1 MSQTAVIPNV
11 PDPAV
16 CPLCG
21 GPNECRLCSPVAS
34 KGPCWC
40 VQEDFPAELLAR
52 VPENLRNRACVCRS
66 CVQKFRLE
74 EKLSPLR
81 VAHPDPAL
89 VHRVE
94 FAGAQVSRS
103 AANGEVGQA
112 FQPSSTG
119 DFPVASFKNSG
130 NPGLESPVNPQAGMP
145 ALRKGRASAFTLIEL
160 LVVIAIIA
168 ILAAILLP
176 ALAKSK
182 LCAQR
187 AVCEGNLRQLGLAT
201 VLYLDDNRG
210 CFFNLCAAPTSAG
223 QQWWFGWLAAGTE
236 GQRAFDLSTGW
247 LYSYLHGSDVRL
259 CPSPAWSS
267 PQFKRK
273 GTNVIFSYGAN
284 SFLLAG
290 AGQNPINSNTLHRP
304 AETALYADAA
314 QVNTFQWPAS
324 RNNPMFEEWYY
335 VDLETNYANPNNEP
349 NGHFRHAQRAN
360 VTFADGHVALEQAV
374 PGSYDQRLPSQCIGQ
389 LRPEI
394 LIPQ

>member
-1 MSQTAVIPNV
+1 MSQAAVIPSV
-11 PDPAV
+11 SDPAV

-21 GPNECRLCSPVAS
+21 GPNECRLCSPVAA
-34 KGPCWC
+34 KGQCWC
-40 VQEDFPAELLAR
+40 VQVDFPAELLAR
-52 VPENLRNRACVCRS
+52 VPEDLRNRACVCRS
-66 CVQKFRLE
+66 CVEKFQLE
-74 EKLSPLR
+74 KKFDT
-81 VAHPDPAL
+81 A
-89 VHRVE
+89 
-94 FAGAQVSRS
+94 RS
-103 AANGEVGQA
+103 GGTA
-112 FQPSSTG
+112 
-119 DFPVASFKNSG
+119 
-130 NPGLESPVNPQAGMP
+130 
-145 ALRKGRASAFTLIEL
+145 RRAPAFTLIEL

-267 PQFKRK
+267 PQFKLK

-290 AGQNPINSNTLHRP
+290 PGQNPINANIIHRP
-304 AETALYADAA
+304 SETALYADAA

-324 RNNPMFEEWYY
+324 RTNPMFEEWYY